1 MLAWVVPAPP
11 LPPTEHRDLSPCS
24 ISAWE
29 WVFRPIVLRD
39 PDKRGANWWF
49 LIPLANIGAI
59 RVGVVYSHINEWF
72 GLWSLFIS
80 TRLEYRAYYS
90 AWYTRNSNFE
100 QLNIWDFQSF
110 ETKKF
115 YFPLTP
121 FKCQN
126 GSVYSTNVY
135 STKKL
140 SWGGKMFFRKITSIV
155 YVLRKPILRGKNCQ
169 SSSPGNVSERTRQIT
184 STLWQIT
191 SISDK
196 FFRDLWRYYLIHLNN
211 KESTRKLWS
220 QRYEVCEFNPCLF

>member
-1 MLAWVVPAPP
+1 MIWTMEPFHFHQTRIQGLLQCLIHQELEFWATKH
-11 LPPTEHRDLSPCS
+11 LRLS
-24 ISAWE
+24 
-29 WVFRPIVLRD
+29 
-39 PDKRGANWWF
+39 K
-49 LIPLANIGAI
+49 
-59 RVGVVYSHINEWF
+59 
-72 GLWSLFIS
+72 LW
-80 TRLEYRAYYS
+80 
-90 AWYTRNSNFE
+90 N
-100 QLNIWDFQSF
+100 
-110 ETKKF
+110 KF